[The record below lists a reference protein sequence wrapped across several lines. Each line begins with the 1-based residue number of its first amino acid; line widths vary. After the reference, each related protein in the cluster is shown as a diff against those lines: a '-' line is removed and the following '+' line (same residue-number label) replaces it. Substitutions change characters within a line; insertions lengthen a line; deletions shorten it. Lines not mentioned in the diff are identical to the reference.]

1 MDSCTYASNFW
12 VEPIP
17 VNSPS
22 LLEKL
27 LTRDDGDQLLSA
39 DQMKRILDGSVSD
52 AAVAQSGARV
62 SVRARQKKTPP
73 MCVPTGQTGPRM
85 PSSLSA
91 RLKDN

>member
-39 DQMKRILDGSVSD
+39 DQMKRILDE
-52 AAVAQSGARV
+52 
-62 SVRARQKKTPP
+62 
-73 MCVPTGQTGPRM
+73 
-85 PSSLSA
+85 SA
-91 RLKDN
+91 